1 MALDLL
7 CASIV
12 FKIPHMPNSR
22 LQLRMGI
29 HSGPAIGIVSGSKT
43 PKYWYMNIYKS
54 FNQILILNKSSIQF
68 DILQIYD
75 FIVLLDQ
82 LPILPAGLEK

>member
-43 PKYWYMNIYKS
+43 PKYWYTNTYNP
-54 FNQILILNKSSIQF
+54 FDQILVLNKSSIKF
-68 DILQIYD
+68 DI
-75 FIVLLDQ
+75 
-82 LPILPAGLEK
+82 

>member
-43 PKYWYMNIYKS
+43 PKYWYINKIIQSNPS
-54 FNQILILNKSSIQF
+54 FEQEFHSI
-68 DILQIYD
+68 
-75 FIVLLDQ
+75 
-82 LPILPAGLEK
+82 